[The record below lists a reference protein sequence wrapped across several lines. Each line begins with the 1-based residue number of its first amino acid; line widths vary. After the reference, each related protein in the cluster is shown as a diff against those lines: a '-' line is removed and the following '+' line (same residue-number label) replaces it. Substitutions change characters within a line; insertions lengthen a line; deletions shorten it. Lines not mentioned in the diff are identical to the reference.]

1 MRGPT
6 KTERGVRSSSAVVR
20 QRVRVIITIIAA
32 CTIMDLGGAEARE
45 TTAEAMGLLLA
56 EKLMFAGG
64 WKAKVF

>member
-1 MRGPT
+1 M
-6 KTERGVRSSSAVVR
+6 
-20 QRVRVIITIIAA
+20 IITIIAA